1 MIDDLTEIYETFE
14 EKLYELPRNISAIQ
28 SISDL
33 DGQTRLGMIL
43 QLPEGA
49 EVRVCGPGFNER
61 TVKVEWEG
69 GFYYIFREDVE
80 PEADVAQSIRAL
92 ASAL

>member
-1 MIDDLTEIYETFE
+1 MIDDLTEVQESFRQ
-14 EKLYELPRNISAIQ
+14 KLYELPRNISAIQ

-49 EVRVCGPGFNER
+49 EVRVCGTGFNER
-61 TVKVEWEG
+61 TVKVSWEG
-69 GFYYIFREDVE
+69 GFYYIFLEDIE
-80 PEADVAQSIRAL
+80 PEADVAQSMRAL

>member
-1 MIDDLTEIYETFE
+1 MIEGLTEVQETLQ

-61 TVKVEWEG
+61 TVKVSWEG
-69 GFYYIFREDVE
+69 GFYYIFIEDID
-80 PEADVAQSIRAL
+80 PEADAAQSMRAL
-92 ASAL
+92 ASVL

>member
-49 EVRVCGPGFNER
+49 EVRVCAPGFNER
-61 TVKVEWEG
+61 TVKVSWEG
-69 GFYYIFREDVE
+69 GFYYIFREDIDA
-80 PEADVAQSIRAL
+80 EADVAQSIRAL